1 MAAKMCRINNH
12 NDAAQKLQ
20 EMTDDHRSFVRE
32 KTSK

>member
-1 MAAKMCRINNH
+1 MAVKMCRINNH

-20 EMTDDHRSFVRE
+20 EMTDDHQNAVRE